1 MPLKPKLTNVTP
13 IINITKQFASMIKA
27 NYFIIVIS
35 LMFVSF
41 SDEHKLPEANFLFPM
56 DIAPSVSGSFA
67 ELRSNHFHSGIDLS
81 TQGKI
86 GVPVKSMDAGKVS
99 RIKVS
104 SVGYGNAVYITH
116 PNGYTTVYGHL
127 DTYAP
132 KIDSVI
138 TAQQY
143 KNKTFEIDYF
153 PVETI
158 AVGRGEVIAFS
169 GNTGSSGGPH
179 LHYEIRD
186 TKTEEPLNPFHFQ
199 DIIKDDV
206 RPKLLTVRIYPLDE
220 GGTVNGTAT
229 AKNFEV
235 VFYDGDY
242 HLKGNP
248 KIFAS
253 GKVGVGIE
261 MLDYMTGSWKKCGVG
276 KLSMKVDG
284 KDYFGWRLDRF
295 SFNESRYINSHVD
308 YAYKAN
314 HGKRFERC
322 YRQPGNRLGIYEPTI
337 NDGIISMDSS
347 KAVHIQAAD
356 ASKNVANLRFN
367 LLKDQKATAINRTNA
382 KLSYS
387 SDHLLQDK
395 QFRCFIP
402 KGALYDD
409 ANISIAT
416 ITDAKNGVIYLV
428 GNRDIP
434 LHKNI
439 RISLPLAEQFK
450 IWKDK
455 VCLASIANSGKK
467 EYAGGQIEND
477 SLVLYTK
484 NFDDY
489 TLALD
494 TIAPTITAHQN
505 IRGRVFRTNS
515 VFSFTINDD
524 FSGIKS
530 FNGYLNDK
538 WTLFEYD
545 AKNKKLTCPL
555 AKAPIE
561 KGGKYELKIIVK
573 DNCGNETILESS
585 FSVSS

>member
-1 MPLKPKLTNVTP
+1 
-13 IINITKQFASMIKA
+13 MIKA
-27 NYFIIVIS
+27 NYIIIVIS
-35 LMFVSF
+35 LMLGSF
-41 SDEHKLPEANFLFPM
+41 SDGHKLPEANFLFPM

-86 GVPVKSMDAGKVS
+86 GIPVKSMDVGKVS
-99 RIKVS
+99 RIKIS
-104 SVGYGNAVYITH
+104 SVGYGNAIYIAH

-127 DTYAP
+127 DKYAP
-132 KIDSVI
+132 RIDSII

-143 KNKTFEIDYF
+143 KNQTFEIDYF

-158 AVGRGEVIAFS
+158 AVSRGEIIAYS

-186 TKTEEPLNPFHFQ
+186 TKTEEPLNPFPFQ

-206 RPKLLTVRIYPLDE
+206 RPKLLTIRLYPLDE
-220 GGTVNGTAT
+220 GSTINGTAT

-235 VFYDGDY
+235 VFYDGAY

-248 KIFAS
+248 KIYAS

-261 MLDYMTGSWKKCGVG
+261 MLDYMTGSWKKCGVNR
-276 KLSMKVDG
+276 LNMKVDG
-284 KDYFGWRLDRF
+284 VDYFGWRLDRF
-295 SFNESRYINSHVD
+295 SFDESRYINSHVD

-314 HGKRFERC
+314 YGKRFERC
-322 YRQPGNRLGIYEPTI
+322 YQQPGNHLGIYEPTV

-347 KAVHIQAAD
+347 KTVDIQAAD
-356 ASKNVANLRFN
+356 ASKNVSNLQFV
-367 LLKDQKATAINRTNA
+367 LLQDKNASATNKTNTS

-387 SDHLLQDK
+387 SDHLLQNK
-395 QFRCFIP
+395 QLRCFIP

-409 ANISIAT
+409 ANISLAT
-416 ITDAKNGVIYLV
+416 KTDLKNGVIYQIGDKDV
-428 GNRDIP
+428 P

-439 RISLPLAEQFK
+439 RISLLIPEQFN

-455 VCLASIANSGKK
+455 ICLASIDKSGKK
-467 EYAGGQIEND
+467 EFAGGQIIRD
-477 SLVLYTK
+477 SLVLYTRS
-484 NFDDY
+484 FDDY
-489 TLALD
+489 TLTFD
-494 TIAPTITAHQN
+494 TVVPTITAHQN
-505 IRGRVFRTNS
+505 IRGRVFRSNS
-515 VFSFTINDD
+515 VFTFTIDDD
-524 FSGIKS
+524 FSGINS

-545 AKNKKLTCPL
+545 AKTKKLTCPL
-555 AKAPIE
+555 AKAPI
-561 KGGKYELKIIVK
+561 KNGGKYQLKMIVK
-573 DNCGNETILESS
+573 DNCGNETTLESYFTVES
-585 FSVSS
+585 